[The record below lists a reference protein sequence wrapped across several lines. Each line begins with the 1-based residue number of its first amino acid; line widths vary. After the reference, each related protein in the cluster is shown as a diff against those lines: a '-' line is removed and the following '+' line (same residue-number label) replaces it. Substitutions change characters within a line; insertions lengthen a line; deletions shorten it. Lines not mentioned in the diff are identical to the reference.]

1 MKLIINN
8 DVTSIVP
15 SFSVIAYSMDVVN
28 TKTNEVTKYI
38 DDLTK
43 WCQTKYNIET
53 ITQIPKLKET
63 RDGYKAFGKDPS
75 HTRPACEALLR
86 RLVKKEGIYR
96 LGDIIDIGNIVSI
109 LTLRSVCVVDYEKL
123 KGNINIRLGNQNDIY
138 YGINRGIINVNRIPV
153 YVDDVGPF
161 GCPTSDTDRTKVTD
175 TTKSILVMIICFS
188 KNDIINDEQLMLD
201 LYQRYAQ
208 AKNIKKIEVNYG
220 KL

>member
-1 MKLIINN
+1 MKLVIN
-8 DVTSIVP
+8 DDITSVVS
-15 SFSVIAYSMDVVN
+15 SFSVIAYTMDVVN
-28 TKTNEVTKYI
+28 TKTTEVSEYI
-38 DDLTK
+38 ATLAK
-43 WCQTKYNIET
+43 ECQTKYNIET

-96 LGDIIDIGNIVSI
+96 LGDIIDIGNIVSV

-123 KGNINIRLGNQNDIY
+123 KGDIVIRLGNTDDIY
-138 YGINRGIINVNRIPV
+138 YGINRGLINVNKIPV
-153 YVDDVGPF
+153 YVDDIGPF
-161 GCPTSDTDRTKVTD
+161 GCPTSDTDRTKVTEN
-175 TTKSILVMIICFS
+175 TKSILVMIICFS
-188 KNDIINDEQLMLD
+188 KNDIINDEKIMLD

-208 AKNIKKIEVNYG
+208 ATNIKKIEVNYG